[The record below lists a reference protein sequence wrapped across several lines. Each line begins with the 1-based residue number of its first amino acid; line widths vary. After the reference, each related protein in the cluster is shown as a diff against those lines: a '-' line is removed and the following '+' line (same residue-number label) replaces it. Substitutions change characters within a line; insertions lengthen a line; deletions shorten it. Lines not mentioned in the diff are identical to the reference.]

1 MASEVAETAV
11 EPPTYPVLVVVIPP
25 TTRRRTR
32 SHLLDA
38 DRTEQ
43 LRQATGVDLAAVL
56 VRRDMPVDIRHN
68 SKIDRSLLAA
78 WAERVLAGAGG

>member
-1 MASEVAETAV
+1 MGVGPSGTA
-11 EPPTYPVLVVVIPP
+11 TPVLVVVLTPE
-25 TTRRRTR
+25 TGRRSR
-32 SHLLDA
+32 SRLLDA
-38 DRTEQ
+38 DRTDQ
-43 LRQATGVDLAAVL
+43 LRRATGVDLAAVL